1 MRQAHTDTDDAD
13 ATASALMAHVEGA
26 GLQPG
31 NRIPTERA
39 LSETLGMSRHAV
51 RQGLDLLERRGL
63 VSREVGRGTFLRA
76 ADAPAALGAIGVS
89 PGGVLVGG
97 APSPSRQPRRRNGR
111 GRPVDFTDVGPADVM
126 AARHV
131 LEPNAM
137 PLVVAR
143 ATSKDIEHM
152 QTCLAGGDA
161 ADTYEEFEYWDLALH
176 RTIVEASRNSLLL
189 HLYQAIEDA
198 RHSPIWGDLKRH
210 NSTQERREAYRCDH
224 HNIVDALAA
233 RDSNRASE
241 AMQTHLSR
249 IDAHLFGA
257 AG

>member
-1 MRQAHTDTDDAD
+1 MRQAHTDTDDAH

-31 NRIPTERA
+31 NRIPTERV
-39 LSETLGMSRHAV
+39 LSETLGLSRHAV

-63 VSREVGRGTFLRA
+63 ISREVGRGTFLRA
-76 ADAPAALGAIGVS
+76 ADAPPALGVIGVS
-89 PGGVLVGG
+89 PGGVLVAG

>member
-1 MRQAHTDTDDAD
+1 VPQAQAGNDDAQ
-13 ATASALMAHVEGA
+13 ATASALLAHVEGA
-26 GLQPG
+26 GFRPG

-39 LSETLGMSRHAV
+39 LSETLGLSRHAV
-51 RQGLDLLERRGL
+51 RQGLGLLERRGL
-63 VSREVGRGTFLRA
+63 ISREVGRGTFLRA
-76 ADAPAALGAIGVS
+76 AGAPPDLGVPGVG
-89 PGGVLVGG
+89 PGGVLVATVPGQAG
-97 APSPSRQPRRRNGR
+97 QPRRRNGR
-111 GRPVDFTDVGPADVM
+111 GRAIDFTDVGPADVM
-126 AARHV
+126 AARHI

-152 QTCLAGGDA
+152 QTCLAAGDA
-161 ADTYEEFEYWDLALH
+161 ADTYEEFEHWDLALH

-210 NSTQERREAYRCDH
+210 NSTEERRDAYRCDH
-224 HNIVDALAA
+224 RNIVDALAA
-233 RDSNRASE
+233 RDSSRASE

>member
-1 MRQAHTDTDDAD
+1 MRQAHTDTDDAQ
-13 ATASALMAHVEGA
+13 ATASALMAHVEGT

-39 LSETLGMSRHAV
+39 LSETLGLSRHAV
-51 RQGLDLLERRGL
+51 RQGLGLLERNGL
-63 VSREVGRGTFLRA
+63 ISREVGRGTFLRS
-76 ADAPAALGAIGVS
+76 ADSPPELGVTGVS
-89 PGGVLVGG
+89 PGGVLVAG
-97 APSPSRQPRRRNGR
+97 APSQPRRRNGR
-111 GRPVDFTDVGPADVM
+111 GRAIDFTDVGPADVM

-152 QTCLAGGDA
+152 KTCLAGGDA

-210 NSTQERREAYRCDH
+210 NSTQERRDAYRCDH
-224 HNIVDALAA
+224 RNIVDALAP
-233 RDSNRASE
+233 RDSSRASE